1 MAAQTPVVSVSAA
14 PETPPPTDVPD
25 PAAEAQAWLRAM
37 PPQNFVIQH
46 GAMASYEKAQQMIK
60 SYASLREARIVA
72 AYRPGE
78 KLAYFV
84 VVSGPYEAAGKAY
97 ERFARKDLPNTSW
110 VRTAQSLQ
118 VQLEPSAKET
128 R

>member
-1 MAAQTPVVSVSAA
+1 M
-14 PETPPPTDVPD
+14 
-25 PAAEAQAWLRAM
+25 
-37 PPQNFVIQH
+37 
-46 GAMASYEKAQQMIK
+46 
-60 SYASLREARIVA
+60 
-72 AYRPGE
+72 
-78 KLAYFV
+78 

-97 ERFARKDLPNTSW
+97 ERINKKDLPNTSW